1 MPLPPSAIP
10 AYQPRSFLG
19 PGQTAT
25 TRALELYFRYHPAV
39 FKMKTFDLLREDEQF
54 QAQSDA
60 EKRKLLSQELSQID
74 GLLARYRSTGAGPSG
89 IGAGAG
95 RRMAAGGGGAGG
107 AAGGADGDVLDF
119 IEGMTGNEVKR
130 AEIAA
135 EAGWRALRDY
145 DKLVE
150 VPRPYAQ
157 FAAEFLSGLDRGNA
171 IGRMAPAQLA
181 QDMELAFL
189 DAQQRFGASAAS
201 EDPLTRQVAAT
212 DLYYSLR
219 QRRPDL
225 LPAIGEGK
233 ELSRQALEVIGAID
247 RMYATGNFITKSF
260 QSGREPQVALDA
272 EKEIAAATLLGKTAP
287 GPNFFEKRARQMVD
301 ALPPD
306 QRDTPEERAA
316 AERTALQQVR
326 AELGI
331 GEPLS
336 EEEALMLSRYTQALA
351 DDGRATQEELGA
363 DYDAAKA
370 AYEKGRRAERLPR
383 GADVYYDDTYLNLLQ
398 RRAGLLSQQVPER
411 EGSPTTRAARRMGGL
426 PEVPRE
432 AYDAAAAI
440 SPIAAES
447 LPYALKRFTDAGGQ
461 IAPQSTVETKADLII
476 KADPTKRPA
485 FPDFVAAVNKM
496 YPDDVDARREAFAY
510 YGAYFNGQDLQTQ
523 TTDANA
529 LQGKPPAP
537 APAPAPLP
545 APLPVPTPLPTVALP
560 ATPDASGDAQRQQKM
575 ALLVAAQQ
583 QLAQQ
588 QQPPFRPTPSPPPD
602 VAIEDLQFGGGV
614 LPPTLTDEELLMRE
628 RAR

>member
-19 PGQTAT
+19 PNQTAT

-39 FKMKTFDLLREDEQF
+39 FKAKTFELLQQDEAF
-54 QAQSDA
+54 QAAADA
-60 EKRKLLSQELSQID
+60 EKRKLISQELSQID

-95 RRMAAGGGGAGG
+95 RRMAGGVGGAGG
-107 AAGGADGDVLDF
+107 AGGADGDVLDF

-145 DKLVE
+145 DKLIE

-157 FAAEFLSGLDRGNA
+157 FAAEFLGNLDRGGT

-189 DAQQRFGASAAS
+189 DAQQRFGASATS

-212 DLYYSLR
+212 DLYYALR

-225 LPAIGEGK
+225 LPAVGEGK
-233 ELSRQALEVIGAID
+233 TLTREALEVISAID
-247 RMYATGNFITKSF
+247 RMYGTNNFIAKSF

-287 GPNFFEKRARQMVD
+287 GPNFFEKRAREIVN
-301 ALPPD
+301 ALPAD
-306 QRDTPEERAA
+306 QRDTPEEIAA

-336 EEEALMLSRYTQALA
+336 DEEALMLSRYTQALA
-351 DDGRATQEELGA
+351 DDGRATREELGD

-370 AYEKGRRAERLPR
+370 AFEKGRRAERLPR

-411 EGSPTTRAARRMGGL
+411 EGTPTTRAARRMGGL

-432 AYDAAAAI
+432 AYEAAAAV
-440 SPIAAES
+440 SPIAAEA
-447 LPYALKRFTDAGGQ
+447 LPYAMKRFTDAGGQ

-476 KADPTKRPA
+476 KADPTKRPT

-510 YGAYFNGQDLQTQ
+510 YGAYFNGRDLQTQ
-523 TTDANA
+523 TTDANV

-537 APAPAPLP
+537 TPAPAPLP
-545 APLPVPTPLPTVALP
+545 APMAMPMALP
-560 ATPDASGDAQRQQKM
+560 PTPDAAGEAARQQQM
-575 ALLVAAQQ
+575 ALLVAAQR
-583 QLAQQ
+583 QLAE
-588 QQPPFRPTPSPPPD
+588 PPMPALRPTPSPPPD
-602 VAIEDLQFGGGV
+602 LSMGDLSFSGSV
-614 LPPTLTDEELLMRE
+614 LPPTLTDEEQLMLE